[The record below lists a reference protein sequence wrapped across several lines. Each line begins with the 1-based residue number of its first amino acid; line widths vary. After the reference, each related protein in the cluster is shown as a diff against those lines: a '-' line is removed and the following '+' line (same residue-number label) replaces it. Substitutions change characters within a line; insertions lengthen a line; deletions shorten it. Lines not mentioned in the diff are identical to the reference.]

1 MSCSKGSR
9 VDKYQWPNRSQ
20 VSEVILWSV
29 IVTLSVGYLH
39 AQVPEIPQTGINA
52 VFDERL
58 KSFALRLDSIENM
71 LRYGMV
77 AMFGNV
83 LAHLLQIRW
92 KGGKG

>member
-1 MSCSKGSR
+1 MMG
-9 VDKYQWPNRSQ
+9 
-20 VSEVILWSV
+20 
-29 IVTLSVGYLH
+29 VGYVH
-39 AQVPEIPQTGINA
+39 AQVPEVPQAGINA

-58 KSFALRLDSIENM
+58 KGFAMRLDSIEMM

-92 KGGKG
+92 KGK